1 MTDPISYHE
10 RQSYHLCLHPDCYLY
25 KQYTRQGT
33 SDENVWIGPA
43 PVWTRIQTG
52 ESMFSV
58 ERKFAGYRI
67 GVYNQSGIV
76 HVLDGQYP
84 LTIWQVMA
92 REAVTKAQRELEER
106 TLIKKGI
113 DSCFT

>member
-25 KQYTRQGT
+25 KQHSNRAQ
-33 SDENVWIGPA
+33 DENVWIGPA
-43 PVWTRIQTG
+43 PVWTRDV
-52 ESMFSV
+52 FS
-58 ERKFAGYRI
+58 EGIFAGYAI
-67 GVYNQSGIV
+67 GVYNETGIV